1 MPDDRPRYLRAAV
14 MRALPALRPADSARI
29 AWTGARFPTLVD
41 VSPLRHL
48 VHSLGLS
55 RSRLLSD
62 DSPQTRLEGSAGN
75 WEEVMRDLGAGPG
88 GSVADLAA
96 AFRTHVAPSAAATST
111 RAKNWAGWR
120 AVLTWATA
128 RGALG
133 LVLPMA
139 RETLEALVWDM
150 LSCQCTA
157 PMIKGIVDA
166 TQARHRRFDLPPP
179 LVGVRAYTRFTGSL
193 ARFQGTQ
200 SPYKS
205 PITPDLV
212 RAMLLTP
219 TSSPAEERNVLAAC
233 VGTVCGLRPA
243 EGAAMQACDVMF
255 GFDTRHGLA
264 YRDAAATNVMQRK
277 QDQGRKGH
285 HPRIGR
291 GSRPETDIV
300 GRLRTFMAN
309 CGTSPGPRCTKQA
322 RPHARCPACAPL
334 FPVFLPGGAPRSK
347 APSPSAFSD
356 MVLKALKLAGADT
369 RNFSG
374 VCARRGCI
382 STATE
387 AGVPEAVIYLQSG
400 HAQSTSARSYIK
412 LTRPDLLYA
421 TWEAFR
427 L

>member
-1 MPDDRPRYLRAAV
+1 MPNDRPRYLREAAL
-14 MRALPALRPADSARI
+14 RALQPLSPADAARV
-29 AWTGARFPTLVD
+29 AWSGARFPTLAD

-48 VHSLGLS
+48 VYSLGLS
-55 RSRLLSD
+55 RTRLLSD
-62 DSPQTRLEGSAGN
+62 DSPQTRLEESSGN

-88 GSVADLAA
+88 GSVAELAA

-111 RAKNWAGWR
+111 RAKDWSGWR
-120 AVLTWATA
+120 AVLSWATA

-133 LVLPMA
+133 IILPMT
-139 RETLEALVWDM
+139 RSTLEALVWDM

-157 PMIKGIVDA
+157 PMIRAVVDA
-166 TQARHRRFDLPPP
+166 TQARHRRFGLLSP
-179 LVGVRAYTRFTGSL
+179 LVGARAYTRFMGSL
-193 ARFQGTQ
+193 TRFQGTQ

-212 RAMLLTP
+212 MAMLLAP
-219 TSSPAEERNVLAAC
+219 TKSPAEERNVLAAC
-233 VGTVCGLRPA
+233 TGTVSGLRPA
-243 EGAAMQACDVMF
+243 EGAAMQACDLMV
-255 GFDTRHGLA
+255 GFDARHGPA
-264 YRDAAATNVMQRK
+264 YRLAAATNVMQRK

-291 GSRPETDIV
+291 GSRPETDIF
-300 GRLRTFMAN
+300 GRLIAFTAS

-334 FPVFLPGGAPRSK
+334 FPLFLPGGSPRLK
-347 APSPSAFSD
+347 APSASAFSD
-356 MVLKALKLAGADT
+356 MILKALRLAGADP
-369 RNFSG
+369 RDFSG

-400 HAQSTSARSYIK
+400 HAQSTSARCYIK
-412 LTRPDLLYA
+412 ITRPDLLYA
-421 TWEAFR
+421 TWEAFG

>member
-1 MPDDRPRYLRAAV
+1 MPDDRPRYLREAAL
-14 MRALPALRPADSARI
+14 RSLGALRPSDAARI
-29 AWTGARFPTLVD
+29 AWTGARFPTLAD

-55 RSRLLSD
+55 RTRLLSD
-62 DSPQTRLEGSAGN
+62 DSPQTRLEGSDGN
-75 WEEVMRDLGAGPG
+75 WEGVMHDLGAGAG
-88 GSVADLAA
+88 GSVAELSA
-96 AFRTHVAPSAAATST
+96 AFRLHVAPSAAAAST
-111 RAKNWAGWR
+111 RAKDWAGWR
-120 AVLTWATA
+120 GVLTWATA

-157 PMIKGIVDA
+157 PMIRGVVDA
-166 TQARHRRFDLPPP
+166 TQARHRRFGLPSP
-179 LVGVRAYTRFTGSL
+179 LVGARAYARFLGSL
-193 ARFQGTQ
+193 TRFQGTQ

-205 PITPDLV
+205 PLTPDLIV
-212 RAMLLTP
+212 AMLLAP

-233 VGTVCGLRPA
+233 TATISGLRPC
-243 EGAAMQACDVMF
+243 EGAAMQACDLMV
-255 GFDTRHGLA
+255 GFDTRHGPA
-264 YRDAAATNVMQRK
+264 YRLAAATNVMKRK

-300 GRLRTFMAN
+300 GRLIAFMAT
-309 CGTSPGPRCTKQA
+309 CGTTPGPRCTKQA

-334 FPVFLPGGAPRSK
+334 FPLFLPGGAPRPK
-347 APSPSAFSD
+347 APSASAFSD
-356 MVLKALKLAGADT
+356 MILKALRLAGADT
-369 RNFSG
+369 RDFSG

-382 STATE
+382 STAIE

-400 HAQSTSARSYIK
+400 HALSTSARCYMK
-412 LTRPDLLYA
+412 LTKPDLLYA
-421 TWEAFR
+421 TWEAFG